1 MSQSPTVFRFG
12 LARLLVLIAL
22 IGLWL
27 AGLRT
32 LPAPWSVWLT
42 TAVFYV
48 GLLLCIPKESR

>member
-1 MSQSPTVFRFG
+1 VSQQPTAFRFS
-12 LARLLVLIAL
+12 LARMLLLTAL